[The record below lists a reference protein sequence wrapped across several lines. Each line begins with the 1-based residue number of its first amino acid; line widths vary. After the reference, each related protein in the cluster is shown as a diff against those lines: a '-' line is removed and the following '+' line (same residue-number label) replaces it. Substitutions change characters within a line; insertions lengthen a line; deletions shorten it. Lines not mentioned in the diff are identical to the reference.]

1 MIYIFSN
8 IHILLIFYYF
18 IIHKHNIIDNEVN
31 KKIRSKV
38 EIGEICYSCHEKFPN
53 EHKYQFRF
61 GLLICKSCERHGKLI
76 SLEKPLLMNKIKL
89 RTFLL
94 MKKKEILIY
103 SIILSIIFTISSIIF
118 NIIWFNLFTAI
129 PWIYFIINDYLLIKP
144 VKLK

>member
-1 MIYIFSN
+1 
-8 IHILLIFYYF
+8 LLIFYYF

-38 EIGEICYSCHEKFPN
+38 EIGEICYSCHEKLPTLFEN
-53 EHKYQFRF
+53 YEIRF
-61 GLLICKSCERHGKLI
+61 GLSICKSCERHGKLI

-103 SIILSIIFTISSIIF
+103 SIILSIIFTIYSIIF